1 MTNSLYQSGVKF
13 AASPDSALAA
23 VLAQWIGCQRFIYN
37 GKVQED
43 RYFSTFY
50 RRTLAL
56 TGTETPLDQ
65 QYAQFKDR
73 ELTPWLY
80 DVPSQILR
88 NGAVRWRTAKE
99 RQLKGL
105 ARAPRKKKAHGRQS
119 VLITS
124 ELFRFIADGKDGHR
138 LQLGT
143 EKNPV
148 GELKFRAHRPYKV
161 PKQIVVS
168 RDAGRWFV
176 SFSYEAEAED
186 ILRTPEE
193 LAYELNLLSDEELA
207 AVTLGGDRGI
217 VKNLADSNGHFYVP
231 PAVCEERKA
240 AKTRYIRRQ
249 QRWLARQQK
258 GSARRNRTKLK
269 IARAAQYAANCRLD
283 FAHKVSHALTTQGA
297 RLLVFED
304 LKVDRMSRRAKPK
317 LENGKYVKNGARA
330 KSGLNRS
337 IREAAWGKIVDF
349 TRYKAA
355 QRNKLVLTVP
365 PQYTSQECSRC
376 GHIHAD
382 NRISQDAFIC
392 QLCGFSE
399 NADINAARV
408 IKKRGIEALRAGM
421 TRKPKKSVAV
431 RRKDAK
437 TGPVRPEVLVERDL
451 RPERAKPAQAPCVE
465 TRSSGL

>member
-13 AASPDSALAA
+13 AASPDSALAS

-56 TGTETPLDQ
+56 TGTDTPLDQ

-88 NGAVRWRTAKE
+88 NGAVRWRVAKE

-119 VLITS
+119 VLVTS
-124 ELFRFIADGKDGHR
+124 ELFRFIPDGNAGLR

-148 GELKFRAHRPYKV
+148 GVLKFRAHRPYKV
-161 PKQIVVS
+161 PTQLVVS
-168 RDAGRWFV
+168 REAGRWFV
-176 SFSYEAEAED
+176 SFSYEAEAEE

-193 LAYELNLLSDEELA
+193 LSYELNMLSDEELV

-217 VKNLADSNGHFYVP
+217 VKNLADSDGRFYVP
-231 PAVCEERKA
+231 SAICEERKA
-240 AKTRYIRRQ
+240 TKARYIKRQ
-249 QRWLARQQK
+249 QRRLARQQK
-258 GSARRNRTKLK
+258 GSVRRTRTRLR
-269 IARAAQYAANCRLD
+269 IAKASQYAANCRLD
-283 FAHKVSHALTTQGA
+283 FAHKVSHALTNQSA

-304 LKVDRMSRRAKPK
+304 LHVEKMSRRAKPK

-349 TRYKAA
+349 AQYKAA
-355 QRNKLVLTVP
+355 RQNKLVLKVP
-365 PQYTSQECSRC
+365 PQYTSQECSSC
-376 GHIHAD
+376 GHIHPD
-382 NRISQDAFIC
+382 NRVTQDTFIC
-392 QLCGFSE
+392 QLCGYSE
-399 NADINAARV
+399 NADVNAARV
-408 IKKRGIEALRAGM
+408 VKKRGIAALRAGV

-431 RRKDAK
+431 RRKTEK
-437 TGPVRPEVLVERDL
+437 SGPVRPKVLVERDL